1 MCIYKI
7 DNNRIAIGSI
17 ENVKKKK
24 KTKIELRYKILLSNF
39 RQNSI

>member
-7 DNNRIAIGSI
+7 DNNRIAIRSI
-17 ENVKKKK
+17 ENVKK